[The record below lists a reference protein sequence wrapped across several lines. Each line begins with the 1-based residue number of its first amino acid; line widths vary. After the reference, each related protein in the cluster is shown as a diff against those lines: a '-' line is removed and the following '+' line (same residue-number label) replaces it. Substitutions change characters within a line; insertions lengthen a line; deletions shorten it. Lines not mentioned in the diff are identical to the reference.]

1 MDKFK
6 KNVEAFREFGRGFMR
21 MLRELGES
29 IVKGSPM
36 TKVSMVIFGFAHIL
50 RKQFLR
56 GFTRGCIAIFL
67 DRSSVGCDCY
77 ATRTEK
83 SGYRKAC

>member
-6 KNVEAFREFGRGFMR
+6 KNVETFREACKAFVR

-29 IVKGSPM
+29 IVKGSLM
-36 TKVSMVIFGFAHIL
+36 TKISMVIFGFAHIL

-56 GFTRGCIAIFL
+56 GFTFLIGEIALF
-67 DRSSVGCDCY
+67 G
-77 ATRTEK
+77 
-83 SGYRKAC
+83 